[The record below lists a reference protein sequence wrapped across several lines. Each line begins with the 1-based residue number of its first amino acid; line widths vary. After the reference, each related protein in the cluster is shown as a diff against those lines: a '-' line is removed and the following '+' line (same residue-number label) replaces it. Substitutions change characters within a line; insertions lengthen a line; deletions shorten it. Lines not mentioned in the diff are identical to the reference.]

1 MIQRPETKFI
11 VVHATMDDSD
21 YSISELA
28 WRDRRLGYLDVRYH
42 WLITRNGTAYR
53 ARDER
58 LIGMGSRPHN
68 NTSVSVLLNG
78 KPEFTPEQ
86 MNTLADVVGKLSCLY
101 PQAEVVGYRDLPG
114 TRAEGSPGFDVRAWD
129 VGRRAALGL

>member
-1 MIQRPETKFI
+1 MNERQETKWI

-21 YSISELA
+21 HSLSELQ
-28 WRDRRLGYLDVRYH
+28 WRDRRYGYLDARYH
-42 WLITRNGTAYR
+42 WLITRDGTAHR

-58 LIGMGSRPHN
+58 FVGMGTRPHN

-86 MNTLADVVGKLSCLY
+86 MRTLEYVVGRLACLY
-101 PQAEVVGYRDLPG
+101 PAAAVVGFRDLPDA
-114 TRAEGSPGFDVRAWD
+114 RAKGSPGFDVQAWD